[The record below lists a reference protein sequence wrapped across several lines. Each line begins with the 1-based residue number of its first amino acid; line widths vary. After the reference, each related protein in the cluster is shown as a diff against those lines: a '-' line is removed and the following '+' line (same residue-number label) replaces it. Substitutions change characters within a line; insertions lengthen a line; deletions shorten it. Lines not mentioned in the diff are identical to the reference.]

1 MIDCWENKK
10 VTVGLEFEGD
20 FPDGSLC
27 TVVFY
32 QSKGAFRGR
41 DVLATKKVK
50 VQGNAATVE
59 WITSLVPDDKMNMR
73 VHYQATVDGQRG
85 SASSD
90 SGDLRVW
97 VKKIK
102 VLGKNVDDGDKLF
115 EGAEFLVEMPG
126 APQWQRPGGEE
137 DGPKK
142 FHLDEGDDEGLEV
155 ELEDFVEPRIT
166 WVRPYELVAWEQNQG
181 RKRVARVRRPPF
193 RAVFRQKPEDGA
205 PPGCNATRKQY
216 VNLPA
221 SDALKDLGHQVVIW
235 VGSDQE
241 DIEDEEVFI
250 QVKFSGPKD
259 GKPSKRKTPLPTLVG
274 GVGSDEWTYK
284 FEGGDEKR
292 FLTFKSKAN
301 LATRH
306 EQGGSYAAFSLEL
319 GLAGGD
325 VCEVKIGSTAACA
338 DGTLKI
344 TNWRRVGY
352 ANFFPDTDLS
362 DFGTYTKG
370 KEKAFSDKVMVKTQK
385 ECAKCFVEYYRVD
398 EFPFG
403 EDVWEGMSAVLVHDA
418 KKFGGKAGK
427 KVFAIDSERAEL
439 LAKKLKEWLATTG
452 QDLLPNEHP
461 NVVVDYLMDKD
472 KNGGEFTTGPIKSW
486 AEAQALKDK
495 ELTLHDAKSYVMPR
509 RFALERK
516 RVEGVEVTNYV
527 EGASVRALSAHM
539 IKGKGKADRTAVMGL
554 LKTLPRKK
562 EDRSPDQATLFQW
575 ASGYLLWSES
585 TASDQQLASQDQFIE
600 FVSTSKI
607 KLKFPDDSPV
617 MVSLKALFTSVPDA
631 EVTFTVR
638 YEKLKDAAAVGMAI
652 GDGVLVYPTF
662 GGKASDGDV
671 HTTIV
676 HELAHAIGHAYGKKD
691 ADNLPL
697 YGPAVIPGLDFRKRL
712 KNGGY
717 VYEGHGHTG
726 GHCAMGLASGDDQDS
741 THKDIDFSESNRI
754 ILKAKCL
761 NFGQGTLTAQ
771 PLCAECAEAMS
782 ASDVSALH

>member
-10 VTVGLEFEGD
+10 VTVGLDFEGD
-20 FPDGSLC
+20 FPDGSFC

-126 APQWQRPGGEE
+126 APQWEE

-142 FHLDEGDDEGLEV
+142 FHLDEGDDGGLEI

-166 WVRPYELVAWEQNQG
+166 WVRPYELVNWEQNQG

-205 PPGCNATRKQY
+205 PPGCNVTRKQY

-221 SDALKDLGHQVVIW
+221 SDALKDLGHEVVIW

-301 LATRH
+301 LATKH

-352 ANFFPDTDLS
+352 ANFFPDTELS

-370 KEKAFSDKVMVKTQK
+370 KEKAFSEKVMVKTQK
-385 ECAKCFVEYYRVD
+385 ECAKCFIEYYRVD

-427 KVFAIDSERAEL
+427 KVFAVDSERAKM
-439 LAKKLKEWLATTG
+439 LARKLKEWLAG
-452 QDLLPNEHP
+452 NDQGLKPNEHV
-461 NVVVDYLMDKD
+461 NLVVDYLMDKEE
-472 KNGGEFTTGPIKSW
+472 KGGEFTTGPIKSW
-486 AEAQALKDK
+486 VEAQALKDK
-495 ELTLHDAKSYVMPR
+495 ELTLHDAKSYVMSR
-509 RFALERK
+509 RFAMVTK
-516 RVEGVEVTNYV
+516 RVEGIEVTEYV
-527 EGASVRALSAHM
+527 EGASVRGVVGQM
-539 IKGKGKADRTAVMGL
+539 IKGNGKADRPGVRGL
-554 LKTLPRKK
+554 VQTLPKK
-562 EDRSPDQATLFQW
+562 GLRSADEETLAQW
-575 ASGYLLWSES
+575 ATGYEVWGAQTTNDL
-585 TASDQQLASQDQFIE
+585 QLKRQDDFIE
-600 FVSTSKI
+600 FVSTNKI

-617 MVSLKALFTSVPDA
+617 MTSLKALFTIVRDA
-631 EVTFTVR
+631 EVTFSVW
-638 YEKLKDAAAVGMAI
+638 YEKLKDATAVGMSI

-662 GGKASDGDV
+662 GGTASDGDV

-691 ADNLPL
+691 ADNLPEC
-697 YGPAVIPGLDFRKRL
+697 GQEVIPGVDFRKRL
-712 KNGGY
+712 KDGGH
-717 VYEGHGHTG
+717 VYEGHGHSG

-741 THKDIDFSESNRI
+741 NQKDVDFSESTRI
-754 ILKAKCL
+754 SRKAKCL
-761 NFGQGTLTAQ
+761 NWGEGTSTAQ
-771 PLCAECAEAMS
+771 PLCDECAEVMS
-782 ASDVSALH
+782 ASDVSELH